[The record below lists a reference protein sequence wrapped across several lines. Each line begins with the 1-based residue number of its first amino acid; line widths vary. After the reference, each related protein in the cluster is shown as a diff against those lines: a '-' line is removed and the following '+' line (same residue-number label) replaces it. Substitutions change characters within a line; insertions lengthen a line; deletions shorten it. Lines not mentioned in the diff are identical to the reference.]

1 MKTLLLLAGL
11 FAAGAAAAQEP
22 AAGKY
27 RCYQPPAYT
36 VTAWFE
42 LGEGQARID
51 GGAPAPFRYDAAAAR
66 IDWTTDALAPHR
78 HGFHYPAGAPGDA
91 TGRPT
96 VVLAPRATARPGQPG
111 WARLPRCY
119 LITH

>member
-1 MKTLLLLAGL
+1 VKTPFLLAGL
-11 FAAGAAAAQEP
+11 LAAGTTLAQAP
-22 AAGKY
+22 LPGKY

-42 LGEGQARID
+42 LGEGRARID
-51 GGAPAPFRYDAAAAR
+51 GGDPAPFRYDAAAAR

-78 HGFHYPAGAPGDA
+78 HGFHYPAGVPGDDA
-91 TGRPT
+91 GRPT
-96 VVLAPRATARPGQPG
+96 IVLAPRAPARPGQPG